1 MAQLGRCVSSES
13 LHPNALLHLH
23 MQRHLRDRPWAP
35 TPKYLTF
42 TAQTLKQMLWG
53 HKNDR
58 DLGKRR

>member
-1 MAQLGRCVSSES
+1 MAQSGRCVSSES

-42 TAQTLKQMLWG
+42 TTQTLKQML
-53 HKNDR
+53 
-58 DLGKRR
+58 